1 MTRFLKLTT
10 MLLNTNDIHKII
22 INPNKYVIHIESK
35 KFEGLMGF
43 IIPFGIARQL
53 SYVEELEV
61 CETKDPIDYKMVSE
75 WIDKSR
81 GAQPL

>member
-1 MTRFLKLTT
+1 MARFLKLTT

-43 IIPFGIARQL
+43 GIARQL

-61 CETKDPIDYKMVSE
+61 CETKYPIDYKMVSE
-75 WIDKSR
+75 WIDGGFYK
-81 GAQPL
+81 